1 VQGDLQR
8 QPLRRLRQQR
18 QHGVLRR
25 LLWQYM
31 LRLQEANQQGVR
43 GRLLR
48 GRLRRRKIMK

>member
-8 QPLRRLRQQR
+8 QPLRRLRERR

-25 LLWQYM
+25 LLRQYM
-31 LRLQEANQQGVR
+31 LRLHEADRQAVR